1 MPVRAPYDFPPAATL
16 QPLESTEDWTV
27 LSSDST
33 GFLIVPLALDTLDLP
48 ALAAVVDP
56 GPGGAPET
64 LMVAP
69 PVLVVDRTMPDTSYV
84 AEVFI
89 APLAMDIPPGF
100 PSDYLD
106 RLEFWALWSEAPPGF
121 PWLPV
126 GAGAAVLAALAA
138 WFARRNRRSE
148 APVRTGPVLS
158 GNGFAEAVLALL
170 ESPYLASGDY
180 MALYRELDLLLRRL
194 LGMRS
199 GRDLHALT
207 HRQIRKALA
216 GDSGILPILEGSEDL
231 VREIGLQRYAGW
243 GSTREKAQSDIRKLA
258 SLGGGK

>member
-1 MPVRAPYDFPPAATL
+1 MRAPYDFPPAATL

-48 ALAAVVDP
+48 ALAAIVDP

-180 MALYRELDLLLRRL
+180 MALYREMDLLLRRL